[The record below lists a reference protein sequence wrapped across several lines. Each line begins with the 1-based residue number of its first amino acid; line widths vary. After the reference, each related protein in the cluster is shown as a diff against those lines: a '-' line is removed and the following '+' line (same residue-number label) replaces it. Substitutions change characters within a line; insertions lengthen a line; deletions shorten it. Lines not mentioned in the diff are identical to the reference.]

1 MRSPPDETASR
12 LGAIGPDV
20 GGEQG
25 QIDQVTLRTT
35 PPNANRLRKRAF
47 ERVDRVGPASGDI
60 CRETIRDPDD
70 NLSRRVTP
78 VGDALPYLVRIS
90 SERLGV
96 ALDDAGEHA
105 VGIGKRDAGM
115 RKMTQRMIVHLVP
128 QKLGARLTG

>member
-47 ERVDRVGPASGDI
+47 ERVEPA
-60 CRETIRDPDD
+60 
-70 NLSRRVTP
+70 
-78 VGDALPYLVRIS
+78 VR
-90 SERLGV
+90 GN
-96 ALDDAGEHA
+96 GE
-105 VGIGKRDAGM
+105 
-115 RKMTQRMIVHLVP
+115 
-128 QKLGARLTG
+128 AR